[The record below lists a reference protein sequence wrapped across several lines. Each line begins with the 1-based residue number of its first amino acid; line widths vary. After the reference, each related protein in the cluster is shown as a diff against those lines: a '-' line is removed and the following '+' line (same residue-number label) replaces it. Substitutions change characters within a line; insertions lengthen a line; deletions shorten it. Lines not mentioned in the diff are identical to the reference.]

1 MPNLKYMLQIMKA
14 TPQLVQALDRA
25 YQALRSRHPDLP
37 DMLLTVEVPH
47 PAVSRRLAYA
57 TREQITT
64 VTASYDGR
72 ITFLLPPEHRGHLP
86 CVFDQGAVATFEV
99 LVHEAAHAL
108 AAARGIKDTSRGGT
122 YHNRHFWELAA
133 ELGLKV
139 RDGIAGCENTT
150 AQATLLARYRR
161 HIDALA
167 DALPC
172 VGTVDAA
179 AKTAALT
186 GP

>member
-1 MPNLKYMLQIMKA
+1 MLQIMRA

-47 PAVSRRLAYA
+47 PAVSRRLAYT

-64 VTASYDGR
+64 VTATYDGR

-86 CVFDQGAVATFEV
+86 CVFEQGAVATFEV

-122 YHNRHFWELAA
+122 YHNRRFWELAA
-133 ELGLKV
+133 ELGLEV
-139 RDGIAGCENTT
+139 RDGGGSAGCENTT
-150 AQATLLARYRR
+150 AQATLVARYRR

-167 DALPC
+167 GALPS
-172 VGTVDAA
+172 VGAVDAV
-179 AKTAALT
+179 AKIAGLT